1 MSQAVNVR
9 SISLVSLGGV
19 LGSLLRF
26 LIGEVLID
34 SRNATLIANLLGV
47 AFATFLLVL
56 MERRGNTDQRHFLL
70 PGFCAGLT
78 TFSALAMHTLEPSD
92 GGAMYLSTTVIAS
105 LAIIAI
111 VMPIAR
117 KVISVRG

>member
-1 MSQAVNVR
+1 MSQAVTVR

-26 LIGEVLID
+26 SIGEVLTD
-34 SRNATLIANLLGV
+34 SRNAILIANLLGI
-47 AFATFLLVL
+47 ALSTFLHVL
-56 MERRGNTDQRHFLL
+56 MERRGTTNQRHFLL

-78 TFSALAMHTLEPSD
+78 TFSALALLTLEPSD
-92 GGAMYLSTTVIAS
+92 GGAMYLSITVIAS

-111 VMPIAR
+111 LMPIAR
-117 KVISVRG
+117 KVIAVR